1 MNIQTVTGGVEVAT
15 PAKIEARMMPWAATI
30 RVASWGFAVLS
41 GLVIFYFGLV
51 MGGIVPWLALPLTI
65 GGLLIAAYCAWRWWG
80 ALRARKLDAPLVT
93 IGPDG
98 FHDARLGGV
107 VPWCEIDN
115 LSVDQPGTRTFLRIE
130 ARDPLRFVPR
140 RTARRAARDGAL
152 IACLSELDV
161 APGQL
166 VAAAEAYKAAS

>member
-80 ALRARKLDAPLVT
+80 ALRARKLVASVAPYASQHV
-93 IGPDG
+93 
-98 FHDARLGGV
+98 RLT
-107 VPWCEIDN
+107 PSILNTPAEID
-115 LSVDQPGTRTFLRIE
+115 
-130 ARDPLRFVPR
+130 
-140 RTARRAARDGAL
+140 AA
-152 IACLSELDV
+152 IAAVREV
-161 APGQL
+161 AS
-166 VAAAEAYKAAS
+166 A